1 MSLDLSLKRYVTN
14 NKNDTTHTKIGSTDL
29 NVFGNKYHILQENE
43 KKFYEDYK
51 RHVFEKKEDAYLTEK
66 QLLVGKIAIDL
77 DFRYDINVQSK
88 QHSDDHI
95 ADFIE
100 LLSTQMNGLFSNIE
114 NQTIRFHIFE
124 KPNVNKCENKTKDGI
139 HIIINILCDFATKM
153 VLRDLLLQEIEDVWG
168 DLPITNTWSDVIDE
182 GVMKGFVNWQ
192 LYGSKKPGC
201 ESYQLKYI

>member
-153 VLRDLLLQEIEDVWG
+153 VLRD
-168 DLPITNTWSDVIDE
+168 
-182 GVMKGFVNWQ
+182 FA
-192 LYGSKKPGC
+192 
-201 ESYQLKYI
+201 